1 MDFFRKSG
9 TLYNLIILIV
19 FLLFTR
25 YQVNDSVVNEMHKK
39 GDIIEF
45 VQLIS
50 CSVEYINPNVDRAH
64 NQVLPLVKLFS
75 EKHYSS
81 EIPEFNNNLS
91 SLVRLSGLMSLS
103 TSTRLEKICK
113 FQI

>member
-25 YQVNDSVVNEMHKK
+25 YPVNDTFINENHKK

-64 NQVLPLVKLFS
+64 NQVLPINTHPLDTS
-75 EKHYSS
+75 CC
-81 EIPEFNNNLS
+81 S
-91 SLVRLSGLMSLS
+91 SLDSLLLS
-103 TSTRLEKICK
+103 
-113 FQI
+113 F